1 VTGSPIPESAI
12 PGSPIPD
19 PRSPTKRGSVLGSAA
34 LGAALTPLNSTMVA
48 VALPALSEQFG
59 TPAGAVTV
67 FVVTGYLIATLVL
80 SVPAGNVADRIG
92 YRSALTWG
100 RWMFGLGAVVGAAAP
115 TLSAVVIGRLLM
127 ASGGALI
134 NPTAMA
140 LLRIS
145 MPPEKRARAFGTMGA
160 VMGGAAAIGPGLG
173 AWLTGAAG
181 WRWLFLINLPLLAAS
196 WLLEPKAAT
205 PDERGA
211 PRGAFD
217 WPGSILIGAALLC
230 VTFATR
236 VAAPGSYWLAIGGAF
251 FFIALVL
258 HERRVA
264 APVLNLS
271 FFRLRGFVAGAGV
284 IATQNLAMYSL
295 LIQVPFLFGTGDQ
308 DGGLGFAIIA
318 MTFTMA
324 ATSPLGGRLVESI
337 GVRPVVAGGGALA
350 TVGVVLLTRLATTAR
365 PVDIGMRLLLVGLGL
380 GLSTGPANA
389 SAIGAVP
396 ANQSAMASA
405 TVSMLRYLG
414 AIAGTVILSVSL
426 AGPGGTSRPQLAL
439 WMFAAALI
447 VSVGLGL
454 ALPPMTG
461 KAGRASQGG

>member
-1 VTGSPIPESAI
+1 MKS
-12 PGSPIPD
+12 
-19 PRSPTKRGSVLGSAA
+19 SVLASAA

-48 VALPALSEQFG
+48 VALPALSDQFR
-59 TPAGAVTV
+59 TAPAAVTV
-67 FVVTGYLIATLVL
+67 LVVTGYLIATLVL
-80 SVPAGNVADRIG
+80 SVPAGNVADRVG
-92 YRSALTWG
+92 YRSALMWG
-100 RWMFGLGAVVGAAAP
+100 RWMFAAGSVVGAVAP
-115 TLSAVVIGRLLM
+115 ALWAVVVGRLLM
-127 ASGGALI
+127 ACGGALI

-145 MPPEKRARAFGTMGA
+145 MPAERRSRAFGTMGA

-173 AWLTGAAG
+173 AWLTGAVG
-181 WRWLFLINLPLLAAS
+181 WRSLFFINLPLLVAS
-196 WLLEPKAAT
+196 WLLEPRGVSAA
-205 PDERGA
+205 RSA

-236 VAAPGSYWLAIGGAF
+236 IASPGSYWLALGGVF

-258 HERRVA
+258 HERRVD

-295 LIQVPFLFGTGDQ
+295 LIQVPFLFGAGASDS
-308 DGGLGFAIIA
+308 GLGLAIIA

-324 ATSPLGGRLVESI
+324 ATSPLGGWLVEWV
-337 GVRPVVAGGGALA
+337 GVRSVVAGGGVLA
-350 TVGVVLLTRLATTAR
+350 TVGVVMLTRLATTAR
-365 PVDIGMRLLLVGLGL
+365 PMEIGTRLLLVGLGL

-389 SAIGAVP
+389 SAVSAVAP
-396 ANQSAMASA
+396 AQSAMASA

-414 AIAGTVILSVSL
+414 AIAGTVILSVAL
-426 AGPGGTSRPQLAL
+426 AAGPGGATRPHL
-439 WMFAAALI
+439 
-447 VSVGLGL
+447 V
-454 ALPPMTG
+454 
-461 KAGRASQGG
+461 